1 MQQVNIIC
9 ETSQDINNLIDYI
22 KPRFNNYN
30 GFYTKLIIKCNV
42 TDHKQSILLNI
53 VCKSK
58 YIFTKLKR
66 ELNLICGV
74 AY

>member
-22 KPRFNNYN
+22 KPRLNNYS

-42 TDHKQSILLNI
+42 TAHKQSILLNI

-58 YIFTKLKR
+58 LIYRKLKR